1 MARVSQLTDQPLTAP
16 RTRSVTSYDVARE
29 AGVSQSAVSRY
40 FTPGASI
47 SVRTRAKILKAVN
60 ALGYQ
65 PNAIARSLITNRSRL
80 VAVMLANIG
89 FNPDFASALS
99 QTLAKHGLN
108 TLLFTLDHD
117 SDADQVIDQLWQYR
131 VAGVIAA
138 VTLAPSH
145 VEKLGQRET
154 PIVFLNRVYADISV
168 NTVCCDHS
176 EGERRLVDGLWAA
189 GHRRFALVGGP
200 EDSQVS
206 QARVAGAATVLRS
219 YGVEPIATI
228 HSDYSYDGGRRA
240 MQELMNAPDRAE
252 AVICAND
259 MLAIGCIDEARHG
272 FGLAVPADVSVVGFD
287 GAAAGRWA
295 SYDLATIRQPMAT
308 MVEAAI
314 EMLLARIADPALTT
328 EKRVISGEL
337 RKGSSARLGGA

>member
-1 MARVSQLTDQPLTAP
+1 MARIPQQQDQPVTST

-29 AGVSQSAVSRY
+29 SGVSQSAVSRY

-80 VAVMLANIG
+80 VAVMLANLG

-99 QTLAKHGLN
+99 QTLARHGLN
-108 TLLFTLDHD
+108 MLLFTLDHD
-117 SDADQVIDQLWQYR
+117 SDAEQVIDQLWQYR

-138 VTLAPSH
+138 VTLAPGH

-154 PIVFLNRVYADISV
+154 PIVFLNRVYDDISV

-176 EGERRLVDGLWAA
+176 EGERRLVSGLWAA
-189 GHRRFALVGGP
+189 GHRRLALVAGP

-206 QARVAGAATVLRS
+206 QARVSGAADVLRLH
-219 YGVEPIATI
+219 GTQPIATL
-228 HSDYSYDGGRRA
+228 HSDYSYGGGRRA
-240 MQELMNAPDRAE
+240 MSDLMQLPDRPD

-272 FGLAVPADVSVVGFD
+272 FGLNVPGDVSIVGFD

-328 EKRVISGEL
+328 EKRVFSGEL
-337 RKGSSARLGGA
+337 LKGSSARLGGG